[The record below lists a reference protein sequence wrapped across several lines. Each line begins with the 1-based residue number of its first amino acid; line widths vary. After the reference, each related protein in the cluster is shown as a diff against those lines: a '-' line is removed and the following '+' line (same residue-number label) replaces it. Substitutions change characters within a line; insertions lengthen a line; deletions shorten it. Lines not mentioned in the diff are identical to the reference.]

1 MVINFCYYLRNVSLG
16 IGRGQLIFVTYAVSK
31 KEANFMPIA
40 QPLLIRSCGLIMLM
54 TLTFLFHRGPVQ
66 AQEPPKFMISA
77 ANPLAAEAGRDMLAR
92 GGSAIDAAIAT
103 QMMLTLVEPQSSGI
117 GGGAFLLYFD
127 KGTKQ
132 LETYDGREK
141 APSAIKETH
150 FLNADGSKKKFYEA
164 VVGGGS
170 VGVPGVVAMMAK
182 AHEVH
187 GNLPWKDLF
196 TPAIALATEGFLI
209 SPRLHYLLDRD
220 EYLRTKPSAAA
231 YFYETDGSAKAAGTR
246 LKNPVLAR
254 TLTRIANEGP
264 DAFYHGTIAEEIVET
279 VRSDNMNPGVLSL
292 ADMANYKAVK
302 REPVC
307 APYRAHRVCGMS
319 PPTSGGITLLQTL
332 RILENWDVP
341 TLKPG
346 STEAIDLIAQ
356 ASALAFADRGKY
368 LADGDF
374 IDIPINRLLSP
385 DYTESRANL
394 ISPGESQLPFEAGV
408 PLQKQGSLGLD
419 NAIELP
425 STSHFSILDSFGNA
439 VSMTTSVENVFGSR
453 LMVGGFI
460 LNNQLTDFS
469 FAPETEDGPV
479 ANRVQPNKRPR
490 SSMSPTIVFD
500 ADGNLKMVIGSPG
513 GSRIIGYVL
522 KTVVATLD
530 WKMGMQEAIDFP
542 HFVNRNGALDLE
554 ADTAVADHQEPLE
567 EIGYKVNVRSLNS
580 GLHGILMTPKGLEGG
595 ADPRREGIVL
605 SQ

>member
-1 MVINFCYYLRNVSLG
+1 MLTALPFLNRSYLPV
-16 IGRGQLIFVTYAVSK
+16 
-31 KEANFMPIA
+31 
-40 QPLLIRSCGLIMLM
+40 LLTI
-54 TLTFLFHRGPVQ
+54 LTFLYHGGPAR
-66 AQEPPKFMISA
+66 AQQDAKFMISA

-103 QMMLTLVEPQSSGI
+103 QMVLTLVEPQSSGI

-127 KGTKQ
+127 NGTKL
-132 LETYDGREK
+132 LETYDGRET
-141 APSAIKETH
+141 APAAIKETH
-150 FLNADGSKKKFYEA
+150 FLKADGNKKDFYEA

-170 VGVPGVVAMMAK
+170 VGVPGVIAMMAK
-182 AHEVH
+182 AHKDH
-187 GNLPWKDLF
+187 GILPWKDLF
-196 TPAIALATEGFLI
+196 TPAITHATEGFLI

-220 EYLRTKPSAAA
+220 KYLKTKSVAAA
-231 YFYETDGSAKAAGTR
+231 YFYEADGSAKATGAR
-246 LKNPVLAR
+246 LRNPALAK
-254 TLTRIANEGP
+254 TLMRIANEGP
-264 DAFYHGTIAEEIVET
+264 GAFYEGALAEEIVQT
-279 VRSDNMNPGVLSL
+279 VRSDNENPGVMSIS
-292 ADMANYKAVK
+292 DMANYKAIK

-307 APYRAHRVCGMS
+307 APYRSHRVCGMG

-346 STEAIDLIAQ
+346 SAEAIDLISQ

-374 IDIPINRLLSP
+374 IDIPINGLLSP
-385 DYTESRANL
+385 EYTQSRSNL
-394 ISPGESQLPFEAGV
+394 IIQRESQLPFEPGT
-408 PLQKQGSLGLD
+408 PQQKQGSLGLD

-425 STSHFSILDSFGNA
+425 STSHFSILDSAGNA

-469 FAPETEDGPV
+469 FSPETEDGPV
-479 ANRVQPNKRPR
+479 ANRAQPNKRPR
-490 SSMSPTIVFD
+490 SSMSPTMVFD
-500 ADGNLKMVIGSPG
+500 AEGNLKMVIGSPG

-522 KTVVATLD
+522 KTVIAALD
-530 WKMGMQEAIDFP
+530 WNMGMQEAIDFP

-554 ADTAVADHQEPLE
+554 ADTAIADHQETLE
-567 EIGYKVNVRSLNS
+567 EMGYKVNVRSLNS
-580 GLHGILMTPKGLEGG
+580 GLHGILMTPEGIEGG
-595 ADPRREGIVL
+595 ADPRREGVVL